1 MATGQEIMTTTAA
14 YDLMLPYWQEVAA
27 IRGGKETMRGMADKF
42 MPKFPHESAESYAYR
57 VKVCRFT
64 DIFSDIVDSLSSRP
78 FEKDVEVVVQEND
91 AVDTVFADYSED
103 VDGGDNHLNTFA
115 SDLFKGAMVNAV
127 EWVVIDYHKVPEGAT
142 LADVKSM
149 GARPYWLRVQA
160 DAVLMAVQSMVRGR
174 QELTYFKFLESVAI
188 ETDGETKLVD
198 QVRIFKR
205 PHIKDDLFG
214 DPEFEV
220 WRATGASGSIDEF
233 QLVDSGQFSVP
244 VIPAVPLALGKIED
258 NQFLVRPPLRNL
270 ADLQVEYFQEENNLK
285 SIKTFTAFPMYVAVG
300 LEQPVDADGL
310 PAPAAVGPSAC
321 LFTGTVQKD
330 EVAPDF
336 KIIEPAG
343 NSLSYLSGELA
354 ALEKQMR
361 ELGRMPLVAG
371 TAGITQVAAAFA
383 SKKAS
388 SALQEWAM
396 RLKDAL
402 EKCFAITAMWMGYQS
417 DAVSPEVSIFTD
429 FSIELSDAEAPRI
442 LLDTYKEGVI
452 SRFVLRDE
460 LKRRGILSPN
470 YDPAIDDERLLDE
483 VPDGSSLGEYE
494 VKPALDDGVDDPT
507 DDAIA

>member
-1 MATGQEIMTTTAA
+1 MATRQEIMTTSAA
-14 YDLMLPYWQEVAA
+14 YDLMAPYWQEVAA
-27 IRGGKETMRGMADKF
+27 IRGGKDAMRAAAVQF
-42 MPKFPHESAESYAYR
+42 LPKFPHESAESYAYR

-64 DIFSDIVDSLSSRP
+64 DIFSDIVDNLASRP

-103 VDGGDNHLNTFA
+103 VDGGNNHLNTFA
-115 SDLFKGAMVNAV
+115 SDLFKGAMTNAI

-142 LADVKSM
+142 LADVKDM

-160 DAVLMAVQSMVRGR
+160 DAVLMAIQSMVRGR
-174 QELTYFKFLESVAI
+174 QELTYFKFLESVTV
-188 ETDGETKLVD
+188 EQDGETKLVD

-205 PHIKDDLFG
+205 AHVEADVFG
-214 DPEFEV
+214 EPEYEL
-220 WRATGASGSIDEF
+220 WRATGTIGTADEF
-233 QLVDSGQFSVP
+233 ELVDSGKFSVP
-244 VIPAVPLALGKIED
+244 VIPAVPLSLGKIED

-300 LEQPVDADGL
+300 LDQPVGEDGQ
-310 PAPAAVGPSAC
+310 PVPAAVGPSAC

-354 ALEKQMR
+354 ALEKLMR

-402 EKCFAITAMWMGYQS
+402 EKCLAITAMWMGYKS
-417 DAVSPEVSIFTD
+417 EVISPEVSIFTD

-470 YDPAIDDERLLDE
+470 YNPEIDDEKLLDE
-483 VPDGSSLGEYE
+483 VPNGNDTGEYE
-494 VKPALDDGVDDPT
+494 NKPALADGVDDPAA
-507 DDAIA
+507 DAIA